1 LSSHFIKLQQ
11 GGGIKGKCEGAKP
24 LQKLLLPLS
33 FEGEGER
40 GGEVDKASLDYLSI
54 SR

>member
-1 LSSHFIKLQQ
+1 V
-11 GGGIKGKCEGAKP
+11 KGKCEGAEP

-40 GGEVDKASLDYLSI
+40 DGEVDKETLEYLPP